1 VLLSGVQI
9 EALQEVL
16 LAAARERTQD
26 GTLRVLVGGL
36 ATEPGVAL
44 ARVWL
49 IGPGDVCEDCRLR
62 PDCPD
67 QSQCLHLV
75 ASDGHSSKGDSW
87 TRRDGWYRRFPLGV
101 RKIGTIG
108 DAGGAPIL
116 VADVSKDEGWIAHP
130 EWARAEGIRSFAG
143 QPLVADEEVIGV
155 LGVFSRERVSEEDFR
170 SIRVFA
176 DHAAAAISRARAY
189 DEIEGLRE
197 QLERENEYLRDEV
210 NEAVAFGDIVGAS
223 PALRRVLQQVELVAP
238 TDANVLIQGESG
250 TGKELLARSIH
261 DRSRRS
267 GRPMIKVNCA
277 SIPKE
282 LFESEFFGHV
292 KGSFTGAIKDRVGRF
307 ELADGGTL
315 FLDEVGEIPVDLQS
329 KLLRVLQEGEL
340 ERVGDAATR
349 RVSVRII
356 AATNRD
362 LPAEIE
368 GGRFREDLHYR
379 LSVFPIEAPPLRDRA
394 EDIEPLALHFV
405 RSASERYALPRVSL
419 TRRHLDDLMAY
430 GWPGNVRELQHVI
443 ERATIMAGGG
453 RVDVGALLGTR
464 PTGEDASLTAGQVM
478 PLAKLKKL
486 EEASI
491 RAALKRTRGKLYGPG
506 GAAELLGVKP
516 STLASRMRSLGIEK
530 T

>member
-1 VLLSGVQI
+1 MQI

-16 LAAARERTQD
+16 LAAASERTQD
-26 GTLRVLVGGL
+26 GTLKVLVGGL
-36 ATEPGVAL
+36 AAEPEVAL
-44 ARVWL
+44 ARIWL
-49 IGPGDVCEDCRLR
+49 IGPGDVCADCRLR
-62 PDCPD
+62 PECPD
-67 QSQCLHLV
+67 RERCLHLV
-75 ASDGHSSKGDSW
+75 ASDGRSRETGDPW
-87 TRRDGWYRRFPLGV
+87 TRLDGGYRRFPLGV
-101 RKIGTIG
+101 RKIGRIG
-108 DAGGAPIL
+108 GVVGGPIL
-116 VADVSKDEGWIAHP
+116 VPDVSKDESWIAHP
-130 EWARAEGIRSFAG
+130 PWARAEGIVSFAG
-143 QPLVADEEVIGV
+143 QPLVVDGETIGV
-155 LGVFSRERVSEEDFR
+155 LGVFSREQIGEEAFR
-170 SIRVFA
+170 SVRVFA

-189 DEIEGLRE
+189 DEINRLRE

-210 NEAVAFGDIVGAS
+210 NEAAAFGDIVGAS

-329 KLLRVLQEGEL
+329 KLLRVLQEGEF

-349 RVSVRII
+349 QVERPGHR
-356 AATNRD
+356 RD
-362 LPAEIE
+362 QPRPPDRDPRGPLPGGPPLPAQRLSHRGPALAGAHRGHRAPGPALRSRRQRDSRPASRLAHPPASRRPAGLRLAGQRPRAAARHREGHHH
-368 GGRFREDLHYR
+368 GGRG
-379 LSVFPIEAPPLRDRA
+379 
-394 EDIEPLALHFV
+394 
-405 RSASERYALPRVSL
+405 
-419 TRRHLDDLMAY
+419 TRRR
-430 GWPGNVRELQHVI
+430 G
-443 ERATIMAGGG
+443 RAAG
-453 RVDVGALLGTR
+453 RR
-464 PTGEDASLTAGQVM
+464 PAEDASATVGQVI

-506 GAAELLGVKP
+506 GAAEQLGVKP
-516 STLASRMRSLGIEK
+516 STLASRMKSLGIEK
-530 T
+530 P